1 MSGGAEARAADMVLP
16 DAERVLCVG
25 IGGGGDVVGA
35 LAAAQL
41 LERETVLGGLSW
53 ERLPVD
59 PVPGPRRIDEL
70 LDATPLAAAAALA
83 GPTTRT
89 SSGVLFAESRIA
101 AHLGTDTVL
110 IDPNPGPAVIADG
123 LAAAADHF
131 GCDGILLVD
140 VGGDVLAHGDE
151 PTLASP
157 LADAALLAAGALL
170 VRRGRPVALCVVGA
184 GCDGE
189 LTPAEVRARIDEAA
203 SHGGLLAEL
212 PLSPPGSTSSRLPSP
227 TCRPKRARSRSAARA
242 GSEAPCRSATGG
254 ARSSAPRSADGR
266 SSSTSRRASPAPPGS
281 RSSCSTPR
289 ISKPQTGAW
298 PSAESPPSWPG
309 SGRSRPAD
317 RPATGS
323 RPVDGRG
330 ISPRRW

>member
-1 MSGGAEARAADMVLP
+1 VSGDAEARAADMVLP

-41 LERETVLGGLSW
+41 LSRETVLGGLSW

-59 PVPGPRRIDEL
+59 PIPGPRRIDEL
-70 LDATPLAAAAALA
+70 VDAMPIAAAAAVA

-89 SSGVLFAESRIA
+89 SSGVRFAESRIA
-101 AHLGTDTVL
+101 EHLGTKTVL
-110 IDPNPGPAVIADG
+110 IDPSPGPAVVADG

-131 GCDGILLVD
+131 GCHGILLVD

-157 LADAALLAAGALL
+157 LADSALLAAGALL
-170 VRRGRPVALCVVGA
+170 VRSGRAVALCVVGA

-203 SHGGLLAEL
+203 AHDGLLAEL
-212 PLSPPGSTSSRLPSP
+212 PLSPTGLDVLEAAVADVPTEASALAIRCARGLRGPVPIRNGRRSVECSALGGQAVFLDVEACLAGPAKLAVVVLDAEDLDAADRRLAERGITSELAWERAQPP
-227 TCRPKRARSRSAARA
+227 EAIRP
-242 GSEAPCRSATGG
+242 
-254 ARSSAPRSADGR
+254 
-266 SSSTSRRASPAPPGS
+266 
-281 RSSCSTPR
+281 
-289 ISKPQTGAW
+289 W
-298 PSAESPPSWPG
+298 VSPP
-309 SGRSRPAD
+309 
-317 RPATGS
+317 
-323 RPVDGRG
+323 
-330 ISPRRW
+330 RR

>member
-212 PLSPPGSTSSRLPSP
+212 PLSPAGLDELEAAVADVPTEASALAIRCARGQRGPVPIRNGRRSVECTALGGRAVFLDVEACLAGPARL
-227 TCRPKRARSRSAARA
+227 AVVVLDAEDL
-242 GSEAPCRSATGG
+242 EA
-254 ARSSAPRSADGR
+254 
-266 SSSTSRRASPAPPGS
+266 
-281 RSSCSTPR
+281 
-289 ISKPQTGAW
+289 
-298 PSAESPPSWPG
+298 
-309 SGRSRPAD
+309 AD
-317 RPATGS
+317 RRLAE
-323 RPVDGRG
+323 RG
-330 ISPRRW
+330 ITSELAWERAQPAR